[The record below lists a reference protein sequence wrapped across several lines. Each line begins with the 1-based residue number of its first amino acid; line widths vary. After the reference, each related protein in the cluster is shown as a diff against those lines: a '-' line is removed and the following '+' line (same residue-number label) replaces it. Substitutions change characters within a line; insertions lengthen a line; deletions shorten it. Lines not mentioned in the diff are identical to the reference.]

1 VTSLYPGNQYAVAA
15 GTSMAAPHVAG
26 LAALLFQQK
35 PGRSRTDVEQRI
47 KATAHPLSG
56 GGAGLIDAAAALGV
70 HRAVASPRATS
81 TRTSSPKPHVAP
93 KPTRAAVHAAGTPSP
108 LTVPKTTAP
117 TVTPTTAAPSTTPTP
132 VSVTT
137 LAGSGS
143 DDDEVPLGL
152 AGIAGALI
160 GLAGAAVILF
170 GGRRP

>member
-1 VTSLYPGNQYAVAA
+1 
-15 GTSMAAPHVAG
+15 
-26 LAALLFQQK
+26 
-35 PGRSRTDVEQRI
+35 
-47 KATAHPLSG
+47 
-56 GGAGLIDAAAALGV
+56 
-70 HRAVASPRATS
+70 
-81 TRTSSPKPHVAP
+81 
-93 KPTRAAVHAAGTPSP
+93 
-108 LTVPKTTAP
+108 
-117 TVTPTTAAPSTTPTP
+117 